1 MKKDTYLKQIGFL
14 TDDIKWWMNVL
25 LGLLSGAVGF
35 VFALIQSK
43 VILNNYM
50 FIFIIFFSF
59 FGFFTLLKITKL
71 KEERKKLLDKF
82 NKDKKC

>member
-35 VFALIQSK
+35 LFTLVQYKLI
-43 VILNNYM
+43 VNIPTFL
-50 FIFIIFFSF
+50 FIIAYF
-59 FGFFTLLKITKL
+59 LLLIITNDKIKDL
-71 KEERKKLLDKF
+71 KNKREKLLEKF
-82 NKDKKC
+82 EKDKKC